1 MAPRRGAATPAW
13 DRRLATSAVRRPSPG
28 SLRLFPLSLEE
39 LFAMAFDTY
48 MQIDDGSDVV
58 GEATASGIPTGAFE
72 LYSFSVGGHNPTTV
86 GTHGGGLSAGKVA
99 ISSFNVMKKTE
110 KSSPK
115 LFSACCTG
123 QHYKKAQVICRK
135 ATGTSGKQ
143 QVFLQYDFTDV
154 MVESI
159 QWSGSHGGDDSPTES
174 VSFVFGKVKVTYSS
188 QDSATG
194 AVKKASEATWDVC
207 QAQPS

>member
-1 MAPRRGAATPAW
+1 MFT
-13 DRRLATSAVRRPSPG
+13 
-28 SLRLFPLSLEE
+28 
-39 LFAMAFDTY
+39 MAFDTY
-48 MQIDDGSDVV
+48 MQIDDGTDVV
-58 GEATASGIPTGAFE
+58 GEATASGIPAGAFE
-72 LYSFSVGGHNPTTV
+72 LYHFNFSGHNPTTV
-86 GTHGGGLSAGKVA
+86 GTTGGGLSAGKVA
-99 ISSFNVMKKTE
+99 LSCFNVVKKTE
-110 KSSPK
+110 KASPK

-154 MVESI
+154 MVEQI
-159 QWSGSHGGDDSPTES
+159 HWQGSHGGDDSPTET
-174 VSFVFGKVKVTYSS
+174 VDFVFGKVKITYSA

-194 AVKKASEATWDVC
+194 QVKKASEATWDVL

>member
-1 MAPRRGAATPAW
+1 LRR
-13 DRRLATSAVRRPSPG
+13 
-28 SLRLFPLSLEE
+28 SLSVSRQLFRFCGFTFHFEE
-39 LFAMAFDTY
+39 AFAMAFDTY
-48 MQIDDGSDVV
+48 MQVEDGSDVV

-72 LYSFSVGGHNPTTV
+72 LFSFSLGAHNPTTV
-86 GTHGGGLSAGKVA
+86 GTTGGGLSAGKVSV
-99 ISSFNVMKKTE
+99 SSFNVMKKTE
-110 KSSPK
+110 KSSAK

-123 QHYKKAQVICRK
+123 QHYKTAQVILRK

-143 QVFLQYDFTDV
+143 QTFVQYDFTDV

-174 VSFVFGKVKVTYSS
+174 VSFAFGKIKVTYSS

-194 AVKKASEATWDVC
+194 AMKKASEATWDVT